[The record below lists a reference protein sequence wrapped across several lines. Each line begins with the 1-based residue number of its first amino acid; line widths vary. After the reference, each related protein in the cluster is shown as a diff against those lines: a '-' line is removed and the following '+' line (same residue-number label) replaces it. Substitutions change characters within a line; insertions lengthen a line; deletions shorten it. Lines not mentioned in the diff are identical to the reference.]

1 MYPPV
6 FDPVLTL
13 FDAVCESDIRQA
25 VLLGKPNGPSQ
36 KQLAQL
42 PTMRRMNPVPH
53 YAETGTYVWV
63 LFGYQN
69 ANPYRLAIG
78 ESA

>member
-1 MYPPV
+1 
-6 FDPVLTL
+6 
-13 FDAVCESDIRQA
+13 
-25 VLLGKPNGPSQ
+25 
-36 KQLAQL
+36 
-42 PTMRRMNPVPH
+42 MRRMNPVPH